1 MAMAVVEATP
11 RVRDADDRTREGRR
25 RVAHGSRERAPEI
38 EREVSIAVV
47 GEPPRQSFA
56 HRPSRPSRSVHAL
69 IAASCLDPNRS
80 PTSYRAPSR
89 YRLIAHLHVTARRHG
104 LRAPWP
110 CIAHRVLAA
119 YRGCARRSRA
129 LF

>member
-38 EREVSIAVV
+38 EREVLIAVV

-56 HRPSRPSRSVHAL
+56 HRPSRPSPRAFMRSSRHRVWIRPQADILSRTVAL
-69 IAASCLDPNRS
+69 F
-80 PTSYRAPSR
+80 
-89 YRLIAHLHVTARRHG
+89 ARRDPVSRTVPRLTAG
-104 LRAPWP
+104 Y
-110 CIAHRVLAA
+110 AHR
-119 YRGCARRSRA
+119 CRA
-129 LF
+129 